1 MTGSPAPPV
10 DVSTLAMDLS
20 ARGWTC
26 SSFHVITR
34 TGRPMW
40 AVEGEREGHVLLCG
54 FFQATVGGGR
64 WSLSHCHLGRC
75 LTDEELDSPLDPAMA
90 HVRRDEVAVI
100 AQMPST
106 WLDHWLAE
114 RLLGKGELA

>member
-1 MTGSPAPPV
+1 
-10 DVSTLAMDLS
+10 MDLS

-40 AVEGEREGHVLLCG
+40 AVEGERERHVLLCG
-54 FFQATVGGGR
+54 LFQAAVGGDR

-75 LTDEELDSPLDPAMA
+75 LTDEELDSPVDPAMV
-90 HVRRDEVAVI
+90 HVRPDEVAVI
-100 AQMPST
+100 AQMPSR

-114 RLLGKGELA
+114 RLVGKGELA